1 MGANRGIRN
10 VQIFLGVRID
20 SNRQQLETALFDGQ
34 EQ

>member
-20 SNRQQLETALFDGQ
+20 YNHQQLKTALFKGQ